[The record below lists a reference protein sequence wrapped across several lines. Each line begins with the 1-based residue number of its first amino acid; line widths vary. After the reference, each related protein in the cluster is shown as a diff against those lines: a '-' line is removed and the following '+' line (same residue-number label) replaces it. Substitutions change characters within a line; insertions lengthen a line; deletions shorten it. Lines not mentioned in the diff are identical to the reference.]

1 MSDIAQE
8 SGKDPLDAFLDLA
21 LEEDLRTLFY
31 FRSDVSTSAM
41 AEVMADPFV
50 LPGLSD
56 GGAHVTRRCDSH
68 FSTFL
73 LSFWVRGQQA
83 LSLEEAVRKLTF
95 MGASAFGLHDR
106 GLIRPGLAGDLTVFD
121 PDTIGAGELEEVA
134 DYPGDA
140 VRMRRPSEGVAC
152 TIVNGEVLI
161 EAGEHT
167 GALPGRLL
175 RSSAYGR

>member
-1 MSDIAQE
+1 MAQ
-8 SGKDPLDAFLDLA
+8 
-21 LEEDLRTLFY
+21 TL
-31 FRSDVSTSAM
+31 T
-41 AEVMADPFV
+41 DPFV

-73 LSFWVRGQQA
+73 LSFWVREQQA

-95 MGASAFGLHDR
+95 MGATAFGLHDR
-106 GLIRPGLAGDLTVFD
+106 GLIRPGMAGDLTVFD
-121 PDTIGAGELEEVA
+121 PESVSAGELDEVA

-140 VRMRRPSEGVAC
+140 VRMRRPASGIAY

-161 EAGEHT
+161 EQGDHT
-167 GALPGRLL
+167 GEYPGRLL
-175 RSSAYGR
+175 RSRAYRA

>member
-1 MSDIAQE
+1 MQKHLSYVERSISDIARE
-8 SGKDPLDAFLDLA
+8 VGKEPLDAFLDFA
-21 LEEDLRTLFY
+21 LEEDLKTLFY

-41 AEVMADPFV
+41 AEVLADPFV

-73 LSFWVRGQQA
+73 LSFWVREQQA

-106 GLIRPGLAGDLTVFD
+106 GLDQAWTWPAISPCSTRTASPRASSTRWRTTLGTPFAC
-121 PDTIGAGELEEVA
+121 
-134 DYPGDA
+134 A
-140 VRMRRPSEGVAC
+140 VQAK
-152 TIVNGEVLI
+152 
-161 EAGEHT
+161 
-167 GALPGRLL
+167 ALRTRL
-175 RSSAYGR
+175 